1 MIEEFIK
8 RIAQELD
15 AATIPYMI
23 IGGQAVL
30 IYGRPRLT
38 RDIDITLG
46 VDTDRFALIEGLCK
60 RLGLK
65 LLPENPEDFAKQT
78 SVLPA
83 EETKSKLRVDFIF
96 SYTPYELQAIGRSRE
111 VLVDGYPAKF
121 ASCEDVIIHK
131 MFAGRAVDE
140 EDVSS
145 ILAKNKDSIDM
156 EYIRKWLLQFSGI
169 SEHEG
174 VLEKFNGLL
183 KD

>member
-1 MIEEFIK
+1 VIEELIK
-8 RIAQELD
+8 RIAEELES
-15 AATIPYMI
+15 AAIAYMI

-30 IYGRPRLT
+30 LYGRPRLT

-46 VDTDRFALIEGLCK
+46 VDTDRFAAIEGLCK
-60 RLGLK
+60 RLDLK

-78 SVLPA
+78 SVLPT
-83 EETKSKLRVDFIF
+83 EETQSKLRVDFIF
-96 SYTPYELQAIGRSRE
+96 SFTPYELQAIERARE

-121 ASCEDVIIHK
+121 GSCEDVIIHK
-131 MFAGRAVDE
+131 MVAGRAIDE
-140 EDVSS
+140 EDVRS
-145 ILAKNKDSIDM
+145 ILAKNKHSVDL

-174 VLEKFNGLL
+174 VLERFNRLL